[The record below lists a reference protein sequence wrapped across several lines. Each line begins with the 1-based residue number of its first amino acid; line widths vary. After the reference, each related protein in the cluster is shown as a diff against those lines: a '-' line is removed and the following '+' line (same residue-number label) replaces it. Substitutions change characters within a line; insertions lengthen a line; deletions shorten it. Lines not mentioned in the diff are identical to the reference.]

1 MVSVIRCHLNYPD
14 YEHLTYKAGEQFTS
28 HKLYGE
34 VQMARWLISQKERQF
49 SAKDMSEL
57 QQLATSG
64 TIGKYDL
71 IQPPGTSEWIY
82 AFEIEA
88 LEDKVQ
94 LLNDDEEVVFKKKGS
109 GIVTVVV
116 LLAIAGGFGTLAY
129 EKHGETEA
137 GRGLTI
143 ADDGISLSE
152 LIVTQDGAAVMDS
165 PEGAQLLTL
174 PKDTIVSLVGKRSDW
189 YHVQTST
196 GMNGYIAVDNVAP
209 GYHYADDEVRNIF
222 EQLYNPDQFFDV
234 QNTGW
239 VRMDSSDP
247 TTTTLG
253 MLVRNTSIFD
263 MTGMVLK
270 ATLKDKDDNEVQVRE
285 ISVEGVIPAGETV
298 WVGQLI
304 PPSGEIDE
312 ARIITKYTYEELVE
326 EGDETITGWNFEEM
340 LTMTLEQEDSI
351 AGRLDLIEL
360 RSIPN
365 EELMPQ

>member
-1 MVSVIRCHLNYPD
+1 
-14 YEHLTYKAGEQFTS
+14 
-28 HKLYGE
+28 
-34 VQMARWLISQKERQF
+34 MARWLINQKERQF

-57 QQLATSG
+57 EQLATAG

-71 IQPPGTSEWIY
+71 IQPPGTTEWIY
-82 AFEIEA
+82 AVEIDA
-88 LEDKVQ
+88 LDGKLQ
-94 LLNDDEEVVFKKKGS
+94 LIDDPDEEIVFKKKG
-109 GIVTVVV
+109 GGYLTVVV

-129 EKHGETEA
+129 QKHLETEL
-137 GRGLTI
+137 GRGQTI

-152 LIVTQDGAAVMDS
+152 LIVTQDNAVVLDG
-165 PEGAQLLTL
+165 PEGSQISTL
-174 PKDTIVSLVGKRSDW
+174 PKDEIVSLVGKRSDW
-189 YHVQTST
+189 YHVQTRS
-196 GMNGYIAVDNVAP
+196 GLSGYISVDNVAP
-209 GYHYADDEVRNIF
+209 GYQYASDEVRNIF
-222 EQLYNPDQFFDV
+222 EQLYNPDQFFTV

-285 ISVEGVIPAGETV
+285 ITVEGVIPTNETV
-298 WVGQLI
+298 WIGQLI
-304 PPSGEIDE
+304 PPSGDIEE
-312 ARIITKYTYEELVE
+312 ARIITKFSYEELIDAE
-326 EGDETITGWNFEEM
+326 DESIDGWTFEEM
-340 LTMTLEQEDSI
+340 LTMNLEQEDSI

-365 EELMPQ
+365 EDLMPQ